1 MHNFMAFLEPSLSF
15 CNVCNSDKKTYV
27 VYDYYDQ
34 LYGHWCK
41 ECWMKKVQKD
51 LKIGNIL
58 SSYCGSDL
66 PPPVDKTGF

>member
-1 MHNFMAFLEPSLSF
+1 MI
-15 CNVCNSDKKTYV
+15 
-27 VYDYYDQ
+27 
-34 LYGHWCK
+34 
-41 ECWMKKVQKD
+41 KVQKD